1 MLDVFGGAHT
11 HADETAVV
19 FQFDPQQIIFLNA
32 VGVRAERDEMLIL
45 FVGEREIGWGS
56 VSLQ

>member
-1 MLDVFGGAHT
+1 MLDVFGGAQT

-45 FVGEREIGWGS
+45 FVG
-56 VSLQ
+56 